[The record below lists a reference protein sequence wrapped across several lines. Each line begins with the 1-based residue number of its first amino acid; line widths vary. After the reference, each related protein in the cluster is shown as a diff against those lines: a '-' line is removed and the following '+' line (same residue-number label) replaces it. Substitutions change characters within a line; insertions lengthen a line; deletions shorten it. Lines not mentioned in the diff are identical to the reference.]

1 MTTGSQPLAT
11 LAARLD
17 HAGVIVRDLEITAQA
32 WESMGF
38 QLTPPSRQRGRMP
51 DRDEPGPWAT
61 ANRCAV
67 FREGYLELIGVV
79 DASCFNPWGPFL
91 DRFEGMHILAL
102 RVDSADDAWKGLG
115 RIPALA
121 DRFAPPVQRERVLDV
136 DGAPRTM
143 RFRNVFSR
151 DDRCPEGRIIVIE
164 HQTPQFLWQP
174 KYLHHPNGA
183 VALQAVFLCCN
194 LQDHEQPAHPC
205 ARIAALTGA
214 RQAAASGDHLL
225 LRDDIGFEY
234 HVLSPKAFERRFGA
248 AAPAVPA
255 FVGAAVRFTD
265 RERAAALMRGNGV
278 QVTGNGEEWYARSAA
293 IPGFFLT
300 LTE

>member
-121 DRFAPPVQRERVLDV
+121 DRFAPPCSARESSTWTARR
-136 DGAPRTM
+136 A
-143 RFRNVFSR
+143 
-151 DDRCPEGRIIVIE
+151 RCGFA
-164 HQTPQFLWQP
+164 TSS
-174 KYLHHPNGA
+174 
-183 VALQAVFLCCN
+183 
-194 LQDHEQPAHPC
+194 
-205 ARIAALTGA
+205 AATT
-214 RQAAASGDHLL
+214 
-225 LRDDIGFEY
+225 
-234 HVLSPKAFERRFGA
+234 
-248 AAPAVPA
+248 AAPKDA
-255 FVGAAVRFTD
+255 
-265 RERAAALMRGNGV
+265 
-278 QVTGNGEEWYARSAA
+278 SS
-293 IPGFFLT
+293 
-300 LTE
+300 